1 MDFRDALSVTAP
13 TPAAELT
20 AAQFRALAGAT
31 DGRVVAHAR
40 TIHALHGRGLITPV
54 SGWYERPVSRRVG
67 RLGAT
72 SSTWGVIGYELT
84 DSGKTLRAEL
94 VHQQADVRVAHRPPN
109 HFLRSPSG
117 VLHLRA
123 EGIEDDG
130 RSVEYARCGW
140 DTDAGWSAVPE
151 AVAPIDRFCQRCP
164 SCSP

>member
-1 MDFRDALSVTAP
+1 MSVMTENNAP
-13 TPAAELT
+13 SVRLT

-31 DGRVVAHAR
+31 DGRLVAHAR
-40 TIHALHGRGLITPV
+40 TIRALYQRGLVAPV
-54 SGWYERPVSRRVG
+54 SGWYERSMSRRVG

-72 SSTWGVIGYELT
+72 SSTWGIVGYVLT

-94 VHQQADVRVAHRPPN
+94 LRESADVRVAHRPPS
-109 HFLRSPSG
+109 HFLRSPAG

-140 DTDAGWSAVPE
+140 DNDAGWSAVPKAIE
-151 AVAPIDRFCQRCP
+151 PGDRFCQRCP
-164 SCSP
+164 SCHA

>member
-1 MDFRDALSVTAP
+1 MNS
-13 TPAAELT
+13 LT

-31 DGRVVAHAR
+31 DGRVVGHAR
-40 TIHALHGRGLITPV
+40 TIQALHERGLVAPV
-54 SGWYERPVSRRVG
+54 SGWYERSVSRRVG

-72 SSTWGVIGYELT
+72 SSTWGVVGYALT

-94 VHQQADVRVAHRPPN
+94 VRQQADVRVAHRQPS
-109 HFLRSPSG
+109 HFLRSPAG

-140 DTDAGWSAVPE
+140 DTDAGWSAVPKAIE
-151 AVAPIDRFCQRCP
+151 PGDRFCQRCP
-164 SCSP
+164 SCAP